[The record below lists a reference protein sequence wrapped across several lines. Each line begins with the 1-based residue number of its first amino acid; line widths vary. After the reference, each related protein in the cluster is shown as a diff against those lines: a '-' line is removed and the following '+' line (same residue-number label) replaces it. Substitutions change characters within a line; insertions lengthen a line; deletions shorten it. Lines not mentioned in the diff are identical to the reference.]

1 MKRFNL
7 ADLFLVLIVFSITQ
21 IVRGLSAVHA
31 SGWNTELT
39 VLLIASV
46 FATALL
52 AYWWHEAKKA
62 AQPEERKA
70 ADKLGCVDIW
80 AMQRHLMA
88 ASDQKLPYL
97 PEINKGA
104 LMYYALILEE
114 ASELGEALVA
124 ILATSVCGN
133 DALALR
139 DAAISI
145 EQAQKNMGYQS
156 KKIRKLLESVSD
168 HWSTVPPL
176 PMFKEIID
184 GAADVAVVTAG
195 FSLAAGVPGREAFVE
210 ANRGN
215 TSKANPAT
223 GKIDKTPD
231 GKWIKGVKYVA
242 PNMMAVLEEH
252 VRRHREVMD
261 QPTPF
266 MG

>member
-7 ADLFLVLIVFSITQ
+7 ADLFLVLIVFSVTQ
-21 IVRGLSAVHA
+21 IVRGLDAA
-31 SGWNTELT
+31 YANGWNTELT

-52 AYWWHEAKKA
+52 AYWWHEAKKTM
-62 AQPEERKA
+62 QPEERKA

-80 AMQRHLMA
+80 ALQRHLMA

-124 ILATSVCGN
+124 ILASRCGN
-133 DALALR
+133 EAPALR
-139 DAAISI
+139 DAVISI
-145 EQAQKNMGYQS
+145 EQVRSNMGYQS

-176 PMFKEIID
+176 SMFKEIID

-215 TSKANPAT
+215 ASKANPAT

-231 GKWIKGVKYVA
+231 GKWIKGVNYIA
-242 PNMMAVLEEH
+242 PNMLAVLEEH
-252 VRRHREVMD
+252 VRRHREVMS
-261 QPTPF
+261 QPEPF